1 LSLVALENLKEG
13 WELSADVRD
22 VNGRLVLSKG
32 QKIDQNHIRIFKI
45 WGIPEVSVK
54 QKHEQALSEQ
64 RPADIEKLFKVEQTL
79 KMILRHVDL
88 KHAGINAIYK
98 AAAKYRSQKD
108 LIRIIEPEQPLPQNF
123 KLDLSSGLRTQ
134 IEFTELQLPETPEI
148 IIEFSEVAD
157 DPRSSANDIAEV
169 ISRSPSLASQLLK
182 VANSA
187 FYGFVSK
194 IDTISRALTLIGIKE
209 IRSLVMGIVIMRLFH
224 SISKELVDMSS
235 FLRHS
240 LACGILSRI
249 LAAQKRLPH
258 PERLFTAGLLHD
270 LGRLAWYH
278 YFPEQAKLI
287 LLMARKTGLSLY
299 DIEKECLGISHEQIA
314 GYLLQKW
321 HLPASLASIIVHH
334 HTPSRSTAP
343 AETAIVHMADLAIN
357 TIGLGHS
364 GEHII
369 ARFESNTWDRL
380 QIAPV
385 VLKIAIEQT
394 MEQVDI
400 METIFVKT

>member
-1 LSLVALENLKEG
+1 MENLKEG

-54 QKHEQALSEQ
+54 EKHEQALSEQ

-108 LIRIIEPEQPLPQNF
+108 LIRVIEPEQPLPQNF

-209 IRSLVMGIVIMRLFH
+209 IRSLIMGIVIMRLFH

-258 PERLFTAGLLHD
+258 TERLFMAGLLHD

-299 DIEKECLGISHEQIA
+299 DLEKECLGISHEQIA

-343 AETAIVHMADLAIN
+343 VEAAIVHMADLAIN

-385 VLKIAIEQT
+385 VLKTAIEQT

-400 METIFVKT
+400 METIFVET